1 MATRTKAKP
10 ATEAVEEDLELDE
23 LDEDIAE
30 EEVPAKNGKAPEV
43 TFGVRDL
50 AEYLT
55 KKLGKEIKPKD
66 LRTQIRKMAREEKP
80 RVEREVVAGN
90 RSRYDWPDGLKDPE
104 VQAIIAAVTAG
115 ELEEGKKAALDA
127 LKARKAEQKAAG
139 EAPKKKTR
147 ATKAPVEEV
156 EDEEE
161 FDEDLLDDED

>member
-104 VQAIIAAVTAG
+104 VKAIIEAVTAG

-147 ATKAPVEEV
+147 AKAPVEEV